1 MAATPKANASVLT
14 WRKFFAETY
23 PDLDASTMKRE
34 DMRDIHRLRQNGSP
48 ADSPAALMTAS
59 ASDVDIDSIPEEL
72 RFSTDTGE
80 DRELERV
87 AFMMDGNK
95 FWLERPSDSAMT
107 LYMNQLLSD
116 DPRTRTNAMITLVQQ
131 SIDAG
136 GLMYLQSRVTD
147 KANNFDDALYGNVVG
162 AVLRMWGDDFAASKF
177 AEIQKAEQQ
186 NRAARRAAARRK

>member
-1 MAATPKANASVLT
+1 MAATPKATASIAT
-14 WRKFFAETY
+14 WRKFMGEQY
-23 PDLDASTMKRE
+23 PEIDTTGMTRA
-34 DMRDIHRLRQNGSP
+34 DMRDLHKLRQEDSR
-48 ADSPAALMTAS
+48 SPAAELAS

>member
-1 MAATPKANASVLT
+1 MAAAPKATASVAT
-14 WRKFFAETY
+14 WRKFMAEQY
-23 PDLDASTMKRE
+23 PEIDTTGMTRV
-34 DMRDIHRLRQNGSP
+34 DMRDLHKLRQEDSR
-48 ADSPAALMTAS
+48 SPAAELSS